1 MELSSNPKKIKQVE
15 NGHDKKP
22 ESNFEKAVEDSR
34 QKLRATTRIEPKVRP
49 RGRPRKDGTERPRPV
64 SDETQGSQKPVATPP
79 PDISQFL
86 KVPLIALSQIPAAKN
101 KIPELALSSDEAEAV
116 AQSFNKILEAFIPDV
131 GAMSPKAAAII
142 SASVV
147 IGAIGFQKYQ
157 IYAAVQEQR
166 YIEAAKQ
173 PEPPPQ
179 PIEAQS
185 ASPDSYFKRQS
196 V

>member
-1 MELSSNPKKIKQVE
+1 MELSSKNKQVQ

-22 ESNFEKAVEDSR
+22 DSNFEKAVEDSR
-34 QKLRATTRIEPKVRP
+34 KKIRATSRIEPKVKP
-49 RGRPRKDGTERPRPV
+49 RGRPRKDGGERPRPV
-64 SDETQGSQKPVATPP
+64 SDETQGPQKVTASPP
-79 PDISQFL
+79 PDISEYL
-86 KVPLIALSQIPAAKN
+86 KVPLIALSQIPAATN
-101 KIPELALSSDEAEAV
+101 KIPELALTSDEAGAV

-131 GAMSPKAAAII
+131 SAMSPKAAAII

-147 IGAIGFQKYQ
+147 VGAIGFQKYQ
-157 IYAAVQEQR
+157 IYAAVTHQR
-166 YIEAAKQ
+166 AMEAAKQ

-179 PIEAQS
+179 PNETHA